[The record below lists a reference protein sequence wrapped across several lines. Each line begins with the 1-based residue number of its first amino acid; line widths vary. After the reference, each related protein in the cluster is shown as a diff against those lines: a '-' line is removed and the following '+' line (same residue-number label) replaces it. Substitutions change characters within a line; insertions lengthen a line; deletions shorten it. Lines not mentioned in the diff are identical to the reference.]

1 MRQRSSEDIVYKM
14 SKLRDEIICN
24 SVGLLVLCHVQ
35 SVSRELESDINCK
48 PTTTKNRELA

>member
-24 SVGLLVLCHVQ
+24 SVGLLVLCYVQ
-35 SVSRELESDINCK
+35 SVSRESESDID
-48 PTTTKNRELA
+48 